1 MVSEANVGEGLS
13 DAAAARDV
21 VVRYIIQWPYRHA
34 PHQCRYCC
42 VVEVPTLHSQQR
54 TPESYLGASGGGY
67 CSAAG
72 LARDVSKKVVAALQR
87 SLGSSALVDLPPT

>member
-1 MVSEANVGEGLS
+1 MVSEANVGEGLF

-34 PHQCRYCC
+34 PHQCIVVLLRCRRYT
-42 VVEVPTLHSQQR
+42 VSSAHQSPTSVPV
-54 TPESYLGASGGGY
+54 GGY